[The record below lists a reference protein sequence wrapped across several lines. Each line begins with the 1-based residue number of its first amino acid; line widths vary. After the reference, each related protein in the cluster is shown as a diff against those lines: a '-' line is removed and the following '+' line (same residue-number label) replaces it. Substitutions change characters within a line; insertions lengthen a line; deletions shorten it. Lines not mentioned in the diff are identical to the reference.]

1 MRHPILIPLL
11 FAAACATNQ
20 APPGEH
26 IGEPVKNIEVQSLA
40 HVAAK
45 PEDHFNQTLLVE
57 AKVKA
62 VCQSMGCWMQVE
74 DSGYTSLVRWET
86 GCGGKYAF
94 PKDAAGER
102 ILIQGSFY
110 PKELSTQ
117 DAEHMEMEA
126 GKELALPEKGY
137 EFNANAVV
145 LLDRK

>member
-1 MRHPILIPLL
+1 MRSIAILPLL
-11 FAAACATNQ
+11 LVTACASNY

-26 IGEPVKNIEVQSLA
+26 IGQPVQNLEVQQLA
-40 HVAAK
+40 HVSDK
-45 PEDHFNQTLLVE
+45 PEDHFKQTLLVE

-74 DSGYTSLVRWET
+74 DGPYTAMVRWET

-110 PKELSTQ
+110 PKEIAPE
-117 DAEHMEMEA
+117 DMEHLKKEA
-126 GKELALPEKGY
+126 GQQLDIPEKGY